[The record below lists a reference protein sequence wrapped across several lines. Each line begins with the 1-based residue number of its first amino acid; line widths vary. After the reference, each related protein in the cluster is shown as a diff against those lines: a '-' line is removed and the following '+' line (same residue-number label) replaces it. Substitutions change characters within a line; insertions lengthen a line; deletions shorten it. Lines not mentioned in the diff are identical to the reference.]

1 MRITYISYYF
11 LQASQTPPKSL
22 DELLKRANNIDIN
35 DIQNSIDNNL
45 WTKKFHNYLEKRR
58 NAEDIATLKFLLKME
73 VFNKNELHLK
83 QNKNDTK
90 AKKSRRELFS
100 KIVKSHFDIENDV
113 LALSNSTVSDY
124 LCSWTSE
131 SSDTVTEED
140 VKYLLNARNDPTVW
154 AEGLEPTY
162 QKFLSEVSASKL
174 ACILSIL

>member
-1 MRITYISYYF
+1 MCH
-11 LQASQTPPKSL
+11 PV
-22 DELLKRANNIDIN
+22 
-35 DIQNSIDNNL
+35 
-45 WTKKFHNYLEKRR
+45 
-58 NAEDIATLKFLLKME
+58 DIATLKFLLKME

-113 LALSNSTVSDY
+113 LALSNSSVSDY

-140 VKYLLNARNDPTVW
+140 AKYLLNARNDPTVW